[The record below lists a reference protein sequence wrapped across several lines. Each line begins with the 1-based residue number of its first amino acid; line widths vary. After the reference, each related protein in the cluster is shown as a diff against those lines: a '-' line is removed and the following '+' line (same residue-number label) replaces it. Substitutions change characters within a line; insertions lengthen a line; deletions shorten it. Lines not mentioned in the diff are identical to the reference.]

1 MKTNFI
7 YKTVKGLF
15 LLALLVGFSQ
25 TIFAQTTPLPTT
37 VDPSKM
43 TYNQISQS
51 LKLYVY
57 PSKGQSQD
65 KQKADEL
72 ECYKWATEQSG
83 VDPMNT
89 TKTQAAPKQ
98 EGPTGAAVGGA
109 AKGAA
114 VGALVGSVSGDAGK
128 GAAYGA
134 IAGGVAG
141 RRQGKKAQ
149 EQQNQQ
155 SQATATAT
163 DQAKADSFKKAF
175 SVCIEG
181 KGYTIK

>member
-1 MKTNFI
+1 MKTHFI
-7 YKTVKGLF
+7 SKAVKGLF
-15 LLALLVGFSQ
+15 FMILVLGFSQ
-25 TIFAQTTPLPTT
+25 TISAQTAPLPTT
-37 VDPSKM
+37 IDPSKM

-51 LKLYVY
+51 QKLYVY

-65 KQKADEL
+65 KQKADEV
-72 ECYKWATEQSG
+72 ECYNWAVGQSG
-83 VDPMNT
+83 VDPMNM
-89 TKTQAAPKQ
+89 TKTQAPPKQ
-98 EGPTGAAVGGA
+98 EGPTGSAVGGA

-114 VGALVGSVSGDAGK
+114 VGAVVGSVSGDAGK

-149 EQQNQQ
+149 SQQNQQ
-155 SQATATAT
+155 AQATATAT
-163 DQAKADSFKKAF
+163 DQAKSDSFKKAF

>member
-1 MKTNFI
+1 MKTTYLSKATN
-7 YKTVKGLF
+7 GLCT
-15 LLALLVGFSQ
+15 LVLMLGFSQ
-25 TIFAQTTPLPTT
+25 AINAQTTPLPTT
-37 VDPSKM
+37 LDPSKM

-51 LKLYVY
+51 LKLFVY

-65 KQKADEL
+65 KQKADEY
-72 ECYKWATEQSG
+72 ECYKWAMQQSG

-98 EGPTGAAVGGA
+98 EGPTGAAIPGA

-114 VGALVGSVSGDAGK
+114 VGAVVGSVSGDAGK

-141 RRQGKKAQ
+141 RRKGKQAQ
-149 EQQNQQ
+149 AQANQQ
-155 SQATATAT
+155 AQATATAT
-163 DQAKADSFKKAF
+163 DQAKIDSFKKAF
-175 SVCIEG
+175 TVCIEG

>member
-1 MKTNFI
+1 MKTKYLSKAI
-7 YKTVKGLF
+7 ADLF
-15 LLALLVGFSQ
+15 LPVLFFCFSQ
-25 TIFAQTTPLPTT
+25 SFFAQEKLPSTL
-37 VDPSKM
+37 DPSKM

-51 LKLYVY
+51 LKLFVY
-57 PSKGQSQD
+57 PTKGQSQD
-65 KQKADEL
+65 KQKADEF

-83 VDPMNT
+83 VDPMNI

-98 EGPTGAAVGGA
+98 EGPTGAGVTGA
-109 AKGAA
+109 AKGAI
-114 VGALVGSVSGDAGK
+114 VGTAIGAVSGDAGK

-141 RRQGKKAQ
+141 RRAGKQAQ
-149 EQQNQQ
+149 KQQNQQ
-155 SQATATAT
+155 AQTTAAAT
-163 DQAKADSFKKAF
+163 DQAKIDSFKKAF

>member
-1 MKTNFI
+1 MKTNNLPKAI
-7 YKTVKGLF
+7 GRLLF
-15 LLALLVGFSQ
+15 PVLALVFSQ
-25 TIFAQTTPLPTT
+25 TIFAQTAPLPTT
-37 VDPSKM
+37 LDPSKM

-51 LKLYVY
+51 LNLFVY
-57 PSKGQSQD
+57 PSKGQSHD

-72 ECYKWATEQSG
+72 ECYKWAMEQSG
-83 VDPMNT
+83 VDPMNA

-98 EGPTGAAVGGA
+98 EGPTGAAVTGA
-109 AKGAA
+109 AKGAL
-114 VGALVGSVSGDAGK
+114 VGTAIGSVSGDAGK

-155 SQATATAT
+155 AQATATAT
-163 DQAKADSFKKAF
+163 DQAKTDSFKKAF
-175 SVCIEG
+175 TVCIEG

>member
-1 MKTNFI
+1 MKTNYLPQAI
-7 YKTVKGLF
+7 TGLF
-15 LLALLVGFSQ
+15 LPVLLLIFSQ
-25 TIFAQTTPLPTT
+25 TNFAQNTPLPTT
-37 VDPSKM
+37 LDPSKM

-51 LKLYVY
+51 LKLFVY

-72 ECYKWATEQSG
+72 ECYKWAKEQSG
-83 VDPMNT
+83 IDPMNT

-98 EGPTGAAVGGA
+98 EGPTGAGVGGA

-141 RRQGKKAQ
+141 RRKGKQAQ
-149 EQQNQQ
+149 AQQNQQ
-155 SQATATAT
+155 AEATAAAT